1 MPNCIFCK
9 IAEHNLN
16 ADIIYEDNDIV
27 AFRDL
32 KPQAPTH
39 LLLIPREHIPTIEEA
54 SPAILGKLMS
64 KASELAKKEG
74 ISAKGYRTVI
84 NCRDY
89 AGQSVYHLHVHL
101 LGGRWFH
108 WPPG

>member
-1 MPNCIFCK
+1 MPGCIFCR
-9 IAEHNLN
+9 IAEHDLK
-16 ADIIYEDNDIV
+16 ADIIYEDDEIT
-27 AFRDL
+27 AFRDIN
-32 KPQAPTH
+32 PQAPIH
-39 LLLIPREHIPTIEEA
+39 ILLIPKEHIPTIEEA
-54 SPAILGKLMS
+54 SPEMLGKLIK
-64 KASELAKKEG
+64 KATELAKSEG
-74 ISAKGYRTVI
+74 ISENGYRTVI

>member
-1 MPNCIFCK
+1 MCNCIFCQ
-9 IAEHNLN
+9 IAKHQKK
-16 ADIIYEDNDIV
+16 ADIIYEDDTIL
-27 AFRDL
+27 AFRDIH
-32 KPQAPTH
+32 PQAPIH
-39 LLLIPREHIPTIEEA
+39 ILLIPKEHIPTIEEA
-54 SPAILGKLMS
+54 SPEILGKLLS
-64 KASELAKKEG
+64 KAAELAKKEG

-84 NCRDY
+84 NCRDQ